1 MRTSLPTRVG
11 ALPARLAV
19 AGAAVALAAACTTAP
34 ELSRIDRQRLAT
46 GATVGATTLTFEDG
60 HLRELWVPSPLH
72 EVPPRAARGLTAL
85 LPGLETAAIGQGRAE
100 GRYRGEDVYGPDDHR
115 GAVVEAD
122 GTLWC
127 RWHRIAL
134 GDAPR
139 AVAHALDRDPEA
151 RLVRLSFVQGGGGP
165 DRYRALL
172 EPRLGATTV
181 VELAPDGR
189 VLDVRHRV
197 AAELEFTAV
206 RRD

>member
-1 MRTSLPTRVG
+1 MLTPQPTRVV
-11 ALPARLAV
+11 ALSVRLAA
-19 AGAAVALAAACTTAP
+19 AGAAVALAAACSTAP
-34 ELSRIDRQRLAT
+34 ELSRTDRQRLAGEVT
-46 GATVGATTLTFEDG
+46 DRGTALAFEEG
-60 HLRELWVPSPLH
+60 HLRELWVPCPLH

-85 LPGLETAAIGQGRAE
+85 LPGLETAAVGRGRAE
-100 GRYRGEDVYGPDDHR
+100 GRFRGESSYGSDDLR

-127 RWHRIAL
+127 RWHRIAPD
-134 GDAPR
+134 DAPGAIAR
-139 AVAHALDRDPEA
+139 SLARDPEA

-172 EPRLGATTV
+172 EPRFGATTV